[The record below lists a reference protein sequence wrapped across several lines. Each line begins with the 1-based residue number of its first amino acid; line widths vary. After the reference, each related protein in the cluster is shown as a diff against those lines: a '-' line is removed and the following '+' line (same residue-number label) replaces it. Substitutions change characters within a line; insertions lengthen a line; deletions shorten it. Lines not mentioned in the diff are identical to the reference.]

1 MTAGSPPRVA
11 SNIDTILFDAGG
23 TLVFPDCSRV
33 ANLIGC
39 KGDDCADRLA
49 ESWYRTI
56 YAYDELLLVTGKDW
70 RGSPGDGM
78 WTWFWNRMAEAA
90 GLPPVSE
97 ETAADIVESNR
108 VRNLWD
114 QVNQEAEPLLEHL
127 SGRYRLGVVSN
138 SDGTVA
144 ATLSRLGLSR
154 WFSVIVDSEVV
165 GVSKPDPGIFRH
177 ALEALDSVPERTVYV
192 GDSFAL
198 DVRGASNAGVH
209 PILLDP
215 HGLHRYR
222 GVQCIRALSEL
233 KQLY

>member
-1 MTAGSPPRVA
+1 LAAGRPPRV
-11 SNIDTILFDAGG
+11 IDTILFDAGG
-23 TLVFPDCSRV
+23 TLVFPDCTRV

-39 KGDDCADRLA
+39 KGEDCADRLA

-56 YAYDELLLVTGKDW
+56 YAYDELLLVTGKSW
-70 RGSPGDGM
+70 QGNPGDGM

-97 ETAADIVESNR
+97 EAAADIVASNR
-108 VRNLWD
+108 SRNLWD
-114 QVNQEAEPLLEHL
+114 QVNQDAVPLLEHL
-127 SGRYRLGVVSN
+127 TGRYRLGVVSN

-144 ATLSRLGLSR
+144 ATLDRLGLAR

-177 ALEALDSVPERTVYV
+177 ALEALDSLAERTVYV
-192 GDSFAL
+192 GDSYAL
-198 DVRGASNAGVH
+198 DVRGASSAGVH

-222 GVQCIRALSEL
+222 GVQCIQTLSEL
-233 KQLY
+233 KHLF